1 MKDEKGIFLNGWAQK
16 KDAGEASFLTGRS
29 FD

>member
-16 KDAGEASFLTGRS
+16 MMPLGILFDGRS
-29 FD
+29 VG